1 MKTALW
7 YCVAAVLGLFLVPF
21 PLESQEPSK
30 DLVKPWH
37 RLVNIRSVAFTSDGR
52 FLAAGAGETEEPGQV
67 TVWDVKTLKV
77 HFVFKTDKGVP
88 ALAFSRDN
96 KTLAVASFTEHC
108 YLLDVETGKVQG
120 TLAGHGKAARG
131 VAFAPDE
138 KTLAVSSYDGSIRLW
153 DYRAGKL
160 LQTMPGHTDW
170 VYCVSYSP
178 DGKILASSSADQSV
192 RLWDANSG
200 KLLRTWKDY
209 RSILRSMAFDPKG
222 QWLATACWD
231 GNLKLRDPHSDK
243 VWANFSEGAGVDWV
257 AIHPSGKSLAVC
269 RMRST
274 VQILDVNLREA
285 TAAEKERIQV
295 LIAQWDDDSLEVRDK
310 ASKQL
315 EKLGLL
321 AEPFLSKAQ
330 KESPSAEV
338 RLRARL
344 LRKSLRSPEPA
355 AQLQGHRHEVL
366 WGAYSQDG
374 QFLATSGKDGVVL
387 LWDVATYKLKATLIW
402 PNGRAR
408 R

>member
-1 MKTALW
+1 MKKRFW
-7 YCVAAVLGLFLVPF
+7 CRVGAVLLGVIIGPLS
-21 PLESQEPSK
+21 LESQEPSK
-30 DLVKPWH
+30 DLIKPWD

-52 FLAAGAGETEEPGQV
+52 FLAAGAGETQEPGQV

-77 HFVFKTDKGVP
+77 HFIFKIDKGVP
-88 ALAFSRDN
+88 AVAFSRDN
-96 KTLAVASFTEHC
+96 KTLAVASFTEKC
-108 YLLDVETGKVQG
+108 FLLDVDTGKVQG
-120 TLAGHGKAARG
+120 TLAGHGKVARS

-138 KTLAVSSYDGSIRLW
+138 QTLAVSSYDGSIRLW

-192 RLWDANSG
+192 RLWDASTG

-209 RSILRSMAFDPKG
+209 RSILRSVAFDPKG

-231 GNLKLRDPHSDK
+231 GTLKLRDPHSNK
-243 VWANFSEGAGVDWV
+243 VWASFSDIGGVDWV
-257 AIHPSGKSLAVC
+257 AVHPSGKALAMC

-274 VQILDVNLREA
+274 VQILDIDLREA
-285 TAAEKERIQV
+285 TLAEKKRIQE
-295 LIAQWDDDSLEVRDK
+295 LIAQWDDDRLGVRDK
-310 ASKQL
+310 ASQQL

-330 KESPSAEV
+330 KDSPSAEV
-338 RLRARL
+338 RIRARL
-344 LRKSLRSPEPA
+344 LRKLLRSPEPA
-355 AQLQGHRHEVL
+355 VQLQGHRHGVL

-374 QFLATSGKDGVVL
+374 QLFATSGKDGHVL

-402 PNGRAR
+402 P
-408 R
+408 